1 MPVIIFLVIVAVLV
15 IMYFMY
21 NNREIALRNEA
32 EAQRQNITNIFDKMW
47 KVFNQQGQVAEK
59 YYNDFKSIYP
69 ELISGRYMN
78 RSGEAWKFIHEDN
91 PLYNNELYKMMQ
103 VSIEALRAEF
113 ATNQTRMLDI
123 IRQHKTLIEQYPGK
137 WFINNKQPIEYEVI
151 SSTKTEDVMNSRKED
166 DIKIFS

>member
-1 MPVIIFLVIVAVLV
+1 MPVIIFLAIVAVLV
-15 IMYFMY
+15 IMYFVY

-47 KVFNQQGQVAEK
+47 KVFNQQGQVADK

-69 ELISGRYMN
+69 ELIAGRYMN
-78 RSGEAWKFIHEDN
+78 RSGDAWKLIREDN

-103 VSIEALRAEF
+103 VSIEALRTEF

-123 IRQHKTLIEQYPGK
+123 IRQHKTLIEQSPGK
-137 WFINNKQPIEYEVI
+137 WFIKNKQPIDYVVI
-151 SSTKTEDVMNSRKED
+151 SSSKTEDVINSRKED
-166 DIKIFS
+166 DVKIFS